1 MRIILKY
8 RYWGYRE
15 WAFLRAAIEIEDLKV
30 MGNVD
35 FLLDT
40 GAGESILSERDAKRI
55 GLVYQ
60 NFPRGRPATGIGGI
74 ANTYKIDKKVT
85 FHFETVDG
93 TISSAT
99 RSGIEVLE
107 EPNKEKRLPSLLGLE
122 FLEQL
127 HLELTYDMPTRA
139 IFLEI

>member
-8 RYWGYRE
+8 RHWGYRE
-15 WAFLRAAIEIEDLKV
+15 WAFLRAVVEIKKLGV

-40 GAGESILSERDAKRI
+40 GAGQSILSERDARRI
-55 GLVYQ
+55 SLVYQ
-60 NFPRGRPATGIGGI
+60 NFPRGKPAIGIGGI
-74 ANTYKIDKKVT
+74 ANTYKIDEEVT

-93 TISSAT
+93 QIYSPS
-99 RSGIEVLE
+99 RRGIEVLE
-107 EPNKEKRLPSLLGLE
+107 EPNKQKRLPSLLGLE
-122 FLEQL
+122 FLEEL
-127 HLELTYDMPTRA
+127 HFKLTYDMPTRA